1 MSTLDHKPEPELTAA
16 HRLEVI
22 SGTGRRRQ
30 FTADFKARVVEATL
44 VPGAI
49 VSDVARRHGLTPQQ
63 VFTWRRQARQPL
75 GNTESKAPHFV
86 PAIVETALPPA
97 FLRGRQR
104 KRTGQASPCTGSA
117 RISANGSTSCR
128 HSSACWWFGDPN
140 MAAGLVRT
148 WWCRRQRRPGLSK
161 ADCQPRPR

>member
-1 MSTLDHKPEPELTAA
+1 MSTLDHKLEPELSAV

-49 VSDVARRHGLTPQQ
+49 VSGVARRHGLTPQQ

-75 GNTESKAPHFV
+75 GNTESKAPQFV

-104 KRTGQASPCTGSA
+104 KRTGQAVCRAEATRPASFLRQKLPVSM
-117 RISANGSTSCR
+117 NGR
-128 HSSACWWFGDPN
+128 
-140 MAAGLVRT
+140 
-148 WWCRRQRRPGLSK
+148 K
-161 ADCQPRPR
+161 AVIT